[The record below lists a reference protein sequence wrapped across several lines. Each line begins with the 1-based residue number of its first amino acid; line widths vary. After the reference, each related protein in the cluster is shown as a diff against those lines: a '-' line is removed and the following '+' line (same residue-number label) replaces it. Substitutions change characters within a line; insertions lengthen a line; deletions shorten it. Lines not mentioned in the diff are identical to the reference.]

1 MLPQPPQTSRL
12 IPIASGTVP
21 EMLPSLAHSHIHTYT
36 YSSPSA
42 AFECQFTDLRPPYSF
57 SCLIAL
63 AIDRSPQQRASVSYI
78 YQWIDT
84 NFPYFNKFETARW
97 KVGDIVFMMTVS
109 PFNRQHT
116 TEFGATQ
123 SVAEQVLHQG
133 FARE

>member
-12 IPIASGTVP
+12 IPIASGTVLRCSP
-21 EMLPSLAHSHIHTYT
+21 HSLTHSYA

-63 AIDRSPQQRASVSYI
+63 AIDRSPQQRASVSDI

-97 KVGDIVFMMTVS
+97 KVGDIVLVMTVS
-109 PFNRQHT
+109 SFHRQHT
-116 TEFGATQ
+116 TELGAAQ
-123 SVAEQVLHQG
+123 PVAEQVLHQG